1 MTNKITASVLS
12 AILIINTV
20 CVIQAENL
28 GQSGT
33 DVGFTEKTEYIQTG
47 IDSYTNNEAL
57 VLYKDGSIEVKT
69 YNNKSQLEEGI
80 SDLIND
86 ETVDV
91 VQPNYTY
98 ENTAYTVN
106 DELYFKQWALE
117 NDGSFLVRE
126 TKAIEVPEIGF
137 MVPLTQKTTILN
149 SVPGVDIN
157 IDPVWNTYN
166 GGRQA
171 VIALIDTGVDIYHD
185 DLSGAFWINTDEI
198 ASNGID
204 DDNNGYA
211 DDIYGYNFYNNNAN
225 IVPEK
230 DENHGTHCAGTI
242 SAVRNNQTGIAGI
255 ASNANVKIMPLKA
268 LGGPNG
274 EGTTA
279 SIIEAIK
286 YAENNGAV
294 ICNLSLSTPE
304 NDVALYKT
312 MAKSNML
319 FVVAAGNSEIGENN
333 DSIPHY
339 PASYDL
345 ENVISVANIRADGK
359 LDPTSNYGSS
369 SVHLAAPGSQIVST
383 TADNSYGY
391 MTGTSMAAPMVSAVC
406 ALLYS
411 YYEDINLKDV
421 KEMVLN
427 TVTPMDSLTDKV
439 STGGMLNA
447 GAAFNYDISLLKHE
461 EFNIP
466 PEALIEEEPTKF
478 EFEIYESDGVQY
490 LKVTAT
496 DINND
501 TMYLRYLDGK
511 HEAKDFMYGRAG
523 KAFTVNKNNEC
534 TFIVHT
540 YGEYTFY
547 ALDREGHETVA
558 NVTVEK
564 DK

>member
-1 MTNKITASVLS
+1 MVKNLTAAVLS
-12 AILIINTV
+12 AAVLINAV
-20 CVIQAENL
+20 CAAQAEDL
-28 GQSGT
+28 GNNSL
-33 DVGFTEKTEYIQTG
+33 GFDEKTKYIQTD
-47 IDSYTNNEAL
+47 IQEYTDNEVL
-57 VLYKDGSIEVKT
+57 VLYKDGSVEVKK
-69 YNNKSQLEEGI
+69 YSSKAGLEEGI
-80 SDLIND
+80 SDLVND
-86 ETVDV
+86 ESVDV

-98 ENTAYTVN
+98 ENTAYAVN
-106 DELYFKQWALE
+106 DELYNKQWALE

-126 TKAIEVPEIGF
+126 TIAANVPEIGF
-137 MVPLTQKTTILN
+137 MVPVVQKTEILN
-149 SVPGVDIN
+149 SVSGVDIN
-157 IDPVWNTYN
+157 IAPVWDIYN
-166 GGRQA
+166 GGRQ
-171 VIALIDTGVDIYHD
+171 VIIALIDTGVNIEHE
-185 DLSGAFWINTDEI
+185 DLKGAFWINTDEI

-204 DDNNGYA
+204 DDNNGYT
-211 DDIYGYNFYNNNAN
+211 DDVYGYNFYNNNSD
-225 IVPEK
+225 ISPEK

-242 SAVRNNQTGIAGI
+242 SAIRDNQTGIAGI
-255 ASNANVKIMPLKA
+255 ASNANIKIMPLKA
-268 LGGPNG
+268 LGGPKG

-304 NDVALYKT
+304 NDAALYKT
-312 MAKSNML
+312 MAKSGML
-319 FVVAAGNSEIGENN
+319 FVVAAGNSETGEDN
-333 DSIPHY
+333 DIIPHY

-345 ENVISVANIRADGK
+345 ENIISVANIRADGK
-359 LDPTSNYGSS
+359 LDPTSNYGAL
-369 SVHLAAPGSQIVST
+369 SVHIAAPGSQIVST

-421 KEMVLN
+421 KEIILS
-427 TVTPMDSLTDKV
+427 TATPMDSLSGKV

-447 GAAFNYDISLLKHE
+447 GASFGYDISLLKHE
-461 EFNIP
+461 SFNIP

-490 LKVTAT
+490 LKVTAA

-501 TMYLRYLDGK
+501 TLYLRYMDGK

-540 YGEYTFY
+540 FGEYTFY
-547 ALDREGHETVA
+547 ALDRMGHETVA
-558 NVTVEK
+558 NVTVFEK
-564 DK
+564 K

>member
-1 MTNKITASVLS
+1 MTKKITASVLS
-12 AILIINTV
+12 AILLINTV
-20 CVIQAENL
+20 CVIHAENL
-28 GQSGT
+28 DLSVS
-33 DVGFTEKTEYIQTG
+33 DVGFAEKTEYIQTD
-47 IDSYTNNEAL
+47 IDSYTNNEVL
-57 VLYKDGSIEVKT
+57 VLYKDGTIEVKT
-69 YNNKSQLEEGI
+69 YDNKAQLEDGI
-80 SDLIND
+80 WDLIKD
-86 ETVDV
+86 DTVDV

-98 ENTAYTVN
+98 ENTAYAVN
-106 DELYFKQWALE
+106 DELYYKQWALE

-126 TKAIEVPEIGF
+126 TTAIEVPEIGF
-137 MVPLTQKTTILN
+137 MVPIAQKTTILN

-157 IDPVWNTYN
+157 IDPVWDIYN

-171 VIALIDTGVDIYHD
+171 VIALIDTGVDTGHD
-185 DLSGAFWINTDEI
+185 DLNGAFWVNVDEI
-198 ASNGID
+198 PSNGID
-204 DDNNGYA
+204 DDDNGYV

-225 IVPEK
+225 ILPEK
-230 DENHGTHCAGTI
+230 DENHGTHCVGTI
-242 SAVRNNQTGIAGI
+242 SAVRDNQTGIVGI

-286 YAENNGAV
+286 YAEDNGAV

-312 MAKSNML
+312 MAKSSML

-333 DSIPHY
+333 DATPHY

-359 LDPTSNYGSS
+359 LDSTSNYGAS

-383 TADNSYGY
+383 TANNSYGY

-427 TVTPMDSLTDKV
+427 TVTPMDTLTDKV

-447 GAAFNYDISLLKHE
+447 GAAFNYDTSLLKHE

-478 EFEIYESDGVQY
+478 EFEVYESDGVQY

-501 TMYLRYLDGK
+501 TLYLRYLDGK

-534 TFIVHT
+534 TFIVHKF
-540 YGEYTFY
+540 GEYTFY

-558 NVTVEK
+558 NVTVEE
-564 DK
+564 

>member
-1 MTNKITASVLS
+1 MIKKLTAAILCSV
-12 AILIINTV
+12 LIINAV
-20 CVIQAENL
+20 SVIQAENL
-28 GQSGT
+28 ENNSFN
-33 DVGFTEKTEYIQTG
+33 FTEKTEYIQTD
-47 IDSYTNNEAL
+47 IEDYTNNEAL
-57 VLYKDGSIEVKT
+57 VLYKDGSVEVKT
-69 YNNKSQLEEGI
+69 YNSKYELEEGI
-80 SDLIND
+80 SDLINN

-106 DELYFKQWALE
+106 DELYNKQWALE

-126 TKAIEVPEIGF
+126 TTATEVPEIGF
-137 MVPLTQKTTILN
+137 MVPFTQKTTILN
-149 SVPGVDIN
+149 SVAGVDIN
-157 IDPVWNTYN
+157 IAPVWDIYN
-166 GGRQA
+166 GGRQV
-171 VIALIDTGVDIYHD
+171 VIALIDTGVDIDHE
-185 DLSGAFWINTDEI
+185 DLSGAFWINTDETE
-198 ASNGID
+198 SNGID
-204 DDNNGYA
+204 DDNNGYV
-211 DDIYGYNFYNNNAN
+211 DDVYGYNFYNNNAN
-225 IVPEK
+225 VTPEK

-242 SAVRNNQTGIAGI
+242 SAVRDNQTGIAGI

-312 MAKSNML
+312 MAKSGML

-333 DSIPHY
+333 DITPHY

-359 LDPTSNYGSS
+359 LDPTSNYGAK
-369 SVHLAAPGSQIVST
+369 SVHLAAPGSQILST

-411 YYEDINLKDV
+411 YYEDVTLKDV
-421 KEMVLN
+421 KEMILS
-427 TVTPMDSLTDKV
+427 TVTPMDSLKDKV

-447 GAAFNYDISLLKHE
+447 GAAFNYDVSLLKHE
-461 EFNIP
+461 SFNIP

-540 YGEYTFY
+540 FGEYTFY
-547 ALDREGHETVA
+547 ALDRTGHETIA
-558 NVTVEK
+558 NVTIVK